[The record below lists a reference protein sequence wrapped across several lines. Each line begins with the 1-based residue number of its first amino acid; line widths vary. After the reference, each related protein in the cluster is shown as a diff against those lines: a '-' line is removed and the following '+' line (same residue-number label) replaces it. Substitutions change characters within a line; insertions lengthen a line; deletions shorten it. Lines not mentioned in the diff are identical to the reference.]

1 MFFFSVWR
9 PTVGTMPAV
18 RLSEARDAHAAPSGT
33 EASWAAVGAIGLAA
47 FALVTTEFLPV
58 GLLPAMADS
67 LGQTDGRMGLLLTA
81 PGLAAT
87 VAAPASLLLAGT
99 LDRRRVL
106 AGLIVLMILSNLIVA
121 RADHFEGV
129 LLGRTLAGV
138 AVGSFWTLGG
148 TLGTRLRPR
157 QAVTAGVVILSGV
170 SLGTVAGVPAGA
182 LLGDLLG
189 WRWAF
194 GVAGAIGW
202 LVLLLV
208 LAWMPPL
215 PAQPGRGLLD
225 VPMVLGLPKV
235 RLGVV
240 ALVLVFAGQ
249 FSAYTYAGAFLLQ
262 VTGVAQTTLSAVLLS
277 YGLAAL
283 VGNGLGGWA
292 SARSARGALVGTGL
306 LLGVSV
312 LLLALVGRSTDWAVV
327 LCLLWGLGFGM
338 LPIAMQGWMFGAAP
352 RHLEAVQ
359 AICVSLS
366 QVAIAAGAW
375 AGGLLVDQLGV
386 VSALWLGALAAL
398 AGASV
403 VAAGPVSGT
412 GWIRCGRH

>member
-1 MFFFSVWR
+1 
-9 PTVGTMPAV
+9 MPAV
-18 RLSEARDAHAAPSGT
+18 RLSDSHDAHAVPPET

-67 LGQTDGRMGLLLTA
+67 LGQTDGRMGLLLTV
-81 PGLAAT
+81 PGLVAT
-87 VAAPASLLLAGT
+87 VVAPASLLLAGT
-99 LDRRRVL
+99 LDRRRALV
-106 AGLIVLMILSNLIVA
+106 GLIVLMVLSNLIVA
-121 RADHFEGV
+121 LADRFAGV

-138 AVGSFWTLGG
+138 AVGGFWTLGG

-157 QAVTAGVVILSGV
+157 QAVRAGVVILSGV
-170 SLGTVAGVPAGA
+170 SLGTVAGVPVGA

-194 GVAGAIGW
+194 GVTGAMGLP
-202 LVLLLV
+202 LVLMVLV
-208 LAWMPPL
+208 WLPPL
-215 PAQPGRGLLD
+215 PAQPGRGLRD
-225 VPMVLGLPKV
+225 VPQVLGLPKV
-235 RLGVV
+235 RLGGV
-240 ALVLVFAGQ
+240 ALALVFAGQ

-262 VTGVAQTTLSAVLLS
+262 VTGIAQTTLSAVLLF

-283 VGNGLGGWA
+283 VGNGVGGWA
-292 SARSARGALVGTGL
+292 SARSARGALVCTGL

-312 LLLALVGRSTDWAVV
+312 LLLALMGRSTGWAVV

-375 AGGLLVDQLGV
+375 AGGLLVDPLGV
-386 VSALWLGALAAL
+386 ASALWLGALAAL
-398 AGASV
+398 AGAGV
-403 VAAGPVSGT
+403 VAAGLPVRRPFPLSLDS
-412 GWIRCGRH
+412 